1 MINRKMEQ
9 RGNLITINS
18 VIGNIKKDTNLR
30 QKYDEMCRRAAAVCE
45 TIKISRL
52 ESERVRMRKTSD
64 KGSDIALVLPQ
75 GTHLKHGDVIMLTEN
90 KMVIVEIE
98 PENVAMLEIKGNLNG
113 DDIIKLPVT
122 IGHTI
127 GNLHRPIKI
136 EQNKIYF
143 PIQADSEIDMFRKL
157 LGTANEHIEINKTKI
172 VFEPDEGMN
181 IHEH

>member
-1 MINRKMEQ
+1 M
-9 RGNLITINS
+9 LITIKS
-18 VIGNIKKDTNLR
+18 VIGNIKKDTNLG
-30 QKYDEMCRRAAAVCE
+30 QKYDEMCRRAASACE

-64 KGSDIALVLPQ
+64 KGTDIALTLPQ
-75 GTHLKHGDVIMLTEN
+75 GTHLKHGDVLMLTEN
-90 KMVIVEIE
+90 KMIIVEIE
-98 PENVAMLEIKGNLNG
+98 PENVAMLEIKGNLYG
-113 DDIIKLPVT
+113 DDIIKLPATV
-122 IGHTI
+122 GHTI

-136 EQNKIYF
+136 EENKIYF

-157 LGTANEHIEINKTKI
+157 LGSVNEHIEINKTKI

>member
-1 MINRKMEQ
+1 M
-9 RGNLITINS
+9 LITISS
-18 VIGNIKKDTNLR
+18 VIGNIKKDSNLR
-30 QKYDEMCRRAAAVCE
+30 EKYDEMSRRDTCE

-64 KGSDIALVLPQ
+64 KGTDIALMLPQ

-90 KMVIVEIE
+90 KMIVIQIE
-98 PENVAMLEIKGNLNG
+98 AENVAMVTIKSNLDH
-113 DDIIKLPVT
+113 DDIFKLPVT

-136 EQNKIYF
+136 EEDRIYF

-157 LGTANEHIEINKTKI
+157 LGSVNEHIEINKTKI